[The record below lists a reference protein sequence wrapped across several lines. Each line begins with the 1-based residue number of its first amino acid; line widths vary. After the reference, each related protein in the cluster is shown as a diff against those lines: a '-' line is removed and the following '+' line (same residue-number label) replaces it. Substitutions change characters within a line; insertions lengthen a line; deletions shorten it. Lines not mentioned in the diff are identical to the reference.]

1 MIIPGGFFV
10 MMYAMPSSLRHLIAL
25 VLLVLLPLQA
35 IASVVE
41 AASAPVVTCSDQMMA
56 SGCCDHDDAGAACR
70 ASACFAIAAVAPPL
84 VGAVGI
90 LTSAGVAAV
99 PAVSRIYTSYIAD
112 GPQRP
117 PCHHS

>member
-1 MIIPGGFFV
+1 